1 MVVLTIVI
9 FFQSYVDDICKDADT
24 AAAEDSSYDSDYD
37 AGDEGRPGGSGVGHQ
52 DVSRTVSDTL
62 GAEFAEY
69 VSQGASQPGYTARVE
84 FALKLGKKSPKF

>member
-1 MVVLTIVI
+1 M
-9 FFQSYVDDICKDADT
+9 FQAYVEDICKDAET

-37 AGDEGRPGGSGVGHQ
+37 GEECRGPGGGASVHQ

-69 VSQGASQPGYTARVE
+69 VSQAQPPGYTARVE
-84 FALKLGKKSPKF
+84 FALKLGNLNNL